1 MGFIRTLIL
10 SLYAMLTLCWK
21 LLPIVAVLAGYAL
34 FAPPAWLGGIM
45 AAVLG
50 LAGYLAKST
59 ASAVFYKPDTHG
71 SARFAGLA
79 DARKGKLLTGKGLIL
94 GRKHGRMLR
103 YRGEGHLLTF
113 APTRSGK
120 GVGCVIPNLLDYPGS
135 VVVTDIK
142 GENSDITRTY
152 GSRSE

>member
-1 MGFIRTLIL
+1 MGFVRTLIL

-21 LLPIVAVLAGYAL
+21 FLPVVGALVGYAL
-34 FAPPAWLGGIM
+34 FAPPAWLGAIM
-45 AAVLG
+45 AAILG
-50 LAGYLAKST
+50 IAGYLAKST
-59 ASAVFYKPDTHG
+59 AASLFYKTNTHG

-113 APTRSGK
+113 APSVRRRSHREA
-120 GVGCVIPNLLDYPGS
+120 
-135 VVVTDIK
+135 
-142 GENSDITRTY
+142 GESSWRWMRAHRAA
-152 GSRSE
+152 SRRPDW